1 MGAQPLPILPGQCRR
16 EVSKGDEREAL
27 SFGRWGQGRRKA
39 SPACSLSSG
48 HKMGAFPCQIR
59 YHTGITII
67 NQDNME
73 STRTHSTD
81 SATKGKHFSLIER
94 QQMERWRRRKL
105 SVSVIATLLGRHRSS
120 VYRELA
126 RGNVTHLKSD
136 LSQQR
141 VYNADAAQRVA
152 DENAGTGGPT
162 VKLSISSRLCTRLT
176 YLIGTMRYSPYAA
189 LQQASKEGIPV
200 TISLST
206 LYRCIH
212 LFNFPVSANQL
223 PMGKRRR
230 RKLACTSTR
239 LACNNLR
246 GESIDKRPA
255 EVMLRK
261 EPGHWEMDLVVGAKG
276 GRKALLV
283 LTERVTRFQH
293 ITLLPD
299 KSQKGVA
306 KALNMLERQY
316 GAKQF
321 RDVFKTITCDNG
333 SEFLNCPALER
344 SCRSSKPR
352 TKIYYAHPFSSFERG
367 SNENANRLIR
377 RFLPKGCRFDE
388 LTQKHLNWLTEWINR
403 YPRKLLNG
411 RSARQAV
418 KDAGLHYGINK
429 SA

>member
-1 MGAQPLPILPGQCRR
+1 
-16 EVSKGDEREAL
+16 
-27 SFGRWGQGRRKA
+27 
-39 SPACSLSSG
+39 
-48 HKMGAFPCQIR
+48 
-59 YHTGITII
+59 
-67 NQDNME
+67 ME
-73 STRTHSTD
+73 STRTRSTD
-81 SATKGKHFSLIER
+81 SATKGKHFSRSQR

-105 SVSVIATLLGRHRSS
+105 SVWGIATLPGRHRSS

-152 DENAGTGGPT
+152 DENSGTGGAT
-162 VKLSISSRLCTRLT
+162 VKLSASSHFCTRLS

-200 TISLST
+200 NISLST
-206 LYRCIH
+206 LYRCIDY
-212 LFNFPVSANQL
+212 FPASTNQL

-230 RKLACTSTR
+230 RKPACTSAR
-239 LACNNLR
+239 PACNNLR

-261 EPGHWEMDLVVGAKG
+261 EPGHWEIDLVIGARG

-293 ITLLPD
+293 ITLLAD

-306 KALNMLERQY
+306 EALHMLERPY
-316 GAKQF
+316 GAKRF

-344 SCRSSKPR
+344 FCSRSKPR
-352 TKIYYAHPFSSFERG
+352 TKIYDAHPFSSFERG
-367 SNENANRLIR
+367 SNENGNRLIR
-377 RFLPKGCRFDE
+377 RFLPKESRFDE
-388 LTQKHLNWLTEWINR
+388 LTQQHLDWFSEWINC

-411 RSARQAV
+411 CSARQAV
-418 KDAGLHYGINK
+418 RDAGLCYSIGK
-429 SA
+429 SALKVISLVSHLNLQFTKVICLNRIILTAHMLRVTITADIDSALSSSATNFLT

>member
-1 MGAQPLPILPGQCRR
+1 
-16 EVSKGDEREAL
+16 
-27 SFGRWGQGRRKA
+27 
-39 SPACSLSSG
+39 
-48 HKMGAFPCQIR
+48 
-59 YHTGITII
+59 
-67 NQDNME
+67 ME

-206 LYRCIH
+206 LYRCIY
-212 LFNFPVSANQL
+212 LYNFPVSANQL

-276 GRKALLV
+276 G
-283 LTERVTRFQH
+283 Q
-293 ITLLPD
+293 
-299 KSQKGVA
+299 KSFA
-306 KALNMLERQY
+306 RPH
-316 GAKQF
+316 
-321 RDVFKTITCDNG
+321 RTCHPI
-333 SEFLNCPALER
+333 PAHH
-344 SCRSSKPR
+344 
-352 TKIYYAHPFSSFERG
+352 AF
-367 SNENANRLIR
+367 A
-377 RFLPKGCRFDE
+377 
-388 LTQKHLNWLTEWINR
+388 
-403 YPRKLLNG
+403 
-411 RSARQAV
+411 
-418 KDAGLHYGINK
+418 
-429 SA
+429 

>member
-1 MGAQPLPILPGQCRR
+1 
-16 EVSKGDEREAL
+16 
-27 SFGRWGQGRRKA
+27 
-39 SPACSLSSG
+39 
-48 HKMGAFPCQIR
+48 
-59 YHTGITII
+59 
-67 NQDNME
+67 
-73 STRTHSTD
+73 
-81 SATKGKHFSLIER
+81 
-94 QQMERWRRRKL
+94 MERWRRRKL

-306 KALNMLERQY
+306 KALNMLER
-316 GAKQF
+316 
-321 RDVFKTITCDNG
+321 
-333 SEFLNCPALER
+333 LNSPALER
-344 SCRSSKPR
+344 SCRSSR
-352 TKIYYAHPFSSFERG
+352 TIHIFIFLTCQSSEKSVQCACVLRTGSSVVERLSYTQLVRG
-367 SNENANRLIR
+367 SSPFPCIFIKR
-377 RFLPKGCRFDE
+377 
-388 LTQKHLNWLTEWINR
+388 HLVAL
-403 YPRKLLNG
+403 
-411 RSARQAV
+411 
-418 KDAGLHYGINK
+418 
-429 SA
+429 

>member
-1 MGAQPLPILPGQCRR
+1 
-16 EVSKGDEREAL
+16 
-27 SFGRWGQGRRKA
+27 
-39 SPACSLSSG
+39 
-48 HKMGAFPCQIR
+48 
-59 YHTGITII
+59 
-67 NQDNME
+67 
-73 STRTHSTD
+73 
-81 SATKGKHFSLIER
+81 
-94 QQMERWRRRKL
+94 
-105 SVSVIATLLGRHRSS
+105 
-120 VYRELA
+120 
-126 RGNVTHLKSD
+126 
-136 LSQQR
+136 
-141 VYNADAAQRVA
+141 
-152 DENAGTGGPT
+152 
-162 VKLSISSRLCTRLT
+162 
-176 YLIGTMRYSPYAA
+176 MRYSPYAA

-206 LYRCIH
+206 LYRCIY

-293 ITLLPD
+293 I
-299 KSQKGVA
+299 A

-333 SEFLNCPALER
+333 SEFLNSPALER
-344 SCRSSKPR
+344 SCRSSR
-352 TKIYYAHPFSSFERG
+352 TIHIFIFLTCQSSEKSVQCACVLRTGSSVVERLSYTQLVRG
-367 SNENANRLIR
+367 SSPFPCIFIKR
-377 RFLPKGCRFDE
+377 
-388 LTQKHLNWLTEWINR
+388 HLVAL
-403 YPRKLLNG
+403 
-411 RSARQAV
+411 
-418 KDAGLHYGINK
+418 
-429 SA
+429 